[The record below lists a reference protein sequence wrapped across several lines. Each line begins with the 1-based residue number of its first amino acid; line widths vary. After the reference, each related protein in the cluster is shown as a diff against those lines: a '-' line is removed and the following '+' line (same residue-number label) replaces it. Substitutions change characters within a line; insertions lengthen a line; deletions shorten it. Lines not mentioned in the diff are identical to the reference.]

1 MTELWEIGRTL
12 PWDKYSEEEVEED
25 IEEYRPRFEQN
36 HREDIPTHP
45 YKIYREIVETEELNE
60 LERAALHHLK
70 DEYADKWKQKK
81 QREVKTSS
89 A

>member
-1 MTELWEIGRTL
+1 LWDIGRTR
-12 PWDKYSEEEVEED
+12 PQDKHSEEEVQDE
-25 IEEYRPRFEQN
+25 IEEYRPRFQEN

-45 YKIYREIVETEELNE
+45 YKIYRDIVENQELSVEEK
-60 LERAALHHLK
+60 AAVHHLK

-81 QREVKTSS
+81 KQEVGASS